1 MIVILLYLHLNF
13 LTPMRNLQIHIKVSP
28 GLFLKNPDSSELGRK
43 IVSKSIELINELGFE
58 LFTFKK
64 LGERIESPESSI
76 YRYFENKHTLL
87 IYLMSWYWS
96 WIEYQLV
103 FATTNIES
111 ALEKL
116 KKAINILTQPT
127 NVDKSTSYINE
138 VLLSK
143 IIITESIKAYHT
155 KDVDVENKKG
165 YFKTYKKV
173 VERVS
178 NLVLEVNN
186 SFDYPHMLISTVIE
200 GAHQQKYFAEHL
212 PALTDVKKGKDTIS
226 EFYTKMVVEVIK

>member
-1 MIVILLYLHLNF
+1 MIVILLYLQ
-13 LTPMRNLQIHIKVSP
+13 TIMKNLQIHIEVSP
-28 GLFLKNPDSSELGRK
+28 KLFLKNPDSTELGRN
-43 IVSKSIELINELGFE
+43 IVHHSIEMINELGFE

-64 LGERIESPESSI
+64 LGERIDSPESSI

-96 WIEYQLV
+96 WIEYQIV

-127 NVDKSTSYINE
+127 SVDQSTSHINE

-165 YFKTYKKV
+165 YFQTYKKV
-173 VERVS
+173 VQRVS

-186 SFDYPHMLISTVIE
+186 SFDYPHMLVSTVIE

-212 PALTDVKKGKDTIS
+212 PALTDIKKGKDAIS